1 MQGYLTMAVFAIVG
15 IGMVSVSLLLN
26 RLLSPSAPSPEKLE
40 TYECG
45 PAPFGNAWRQFNTH
59 YYLYALLFVV
69 FDVEA
74 AFLFPW
80 VLAMRRAK
88 ATYGPLF
95 LEVELAIFVGL
106 LMVAWV
112 WAWRRKAMDWEG

>member
-15 IGMVSVSLLLN
+15 IGMVAVSLVLN
-26 RLLSPSAPSPEKLE
+26 RLLSPSAPTPEKLE

-59 YYLYALLFVV
+59 YYLYALLFLV

-74 AFLFPW
+74 VFLFPW
-80 VLAMRRAK
+80 ALAMRQGK
-88 ATYGPLF
+88 ATLGPGF
-95 LEVELAIFVGL
+95 LLAELAIFVGL
-106 LMVAWV
+106 LAAGWV
-112 WAWRRKAMDWEG
+112 WAWRRKAMEWE

>member
-1 MQGYLTMAVFAIVG
+1 MQGYLTIAVFAAVG
-15 IGMVSVSLLLN
+15 FGMVAVALVVN
-26 RLLSPSAPSPEKLE
+26 RLASPSAPTPEKLE

-45 PAPFGNAWRQFNTH
+45 PAPFGDAWRQFNTH

-80 VLAMRRAK
+80 ALAFRQVGAYAVAEMI
-88 ATYGPLF
+88 
-95 LEVELAIFVGL
+95 IFVTLSVGAGL
-106 LMVAWV
+106 T
-112 WAWRRKAMDWEG
+112 WAWRRGALTWE

>member
-15 IGMVSVSLLLN
+15 IGMVAVSLILN
-26 RLLSPSAPSPEKLE
+26 RLLSPSAPTPEKLE

-59 YYLYALLFVV
+59 YYLYALLFLV

-74 AFLFPW
+74 VFLFPW
-80 VLAMRRAK
+80 ALAYRK
-88 ATYGPLF
+88 SPLGPTF
-95 LEVELAIFVGL
+95 IVVELAIFLGL
-106 LMVAWV
+106 LAAGWV
-112 WAWRRKAMDWEG
+112 WAWRRDAMKWE

>member
-1 MQGYLTMAVFAIVG
+1 MTGYLTIAAFAVVAL
-15 IGMVSVSLLLN
+15 GMVAFTMALGKFL
-26 RLLSPSAPSPEKLE
+26 RPSDPNPTKLE

-45 PAPFGNAWRQFNTH
+45 PAPVGDAWGQFNLH

-80 VLAMRRAK
+80 VLAAPAARAV
-88 ATYGPLF
+88 YGAAF
-95 LEVELAIFVGL
+95 LLSELAIFVGL
-106 LMVAWV
+106 LIAA
-112 WAWRRKAMDWEG
+112 WAWSWRREAFEWE

>member
-15 IGMVSVSLLLN
+15 IGMVAVSLVLN
-26 RLLSPSAPSPEKLE
+26 RLLSPSAPTPEKLE

-59 YYLYALLFVV
+59 YYLYALLFLV

-74 AFLFPW
+74 VFLFPW
-80 VLAMRRAK
+80 ALAMRQGK
-88 ATYGPLF
+88 AMLGPGF
-95 LEVELAIFVGL
+95 LLAELAIFVGL
-106 LMVAWV
+106 LAAGWV
-112 WAWRRKAMDWEG
+112 WAWRRKAMEWE